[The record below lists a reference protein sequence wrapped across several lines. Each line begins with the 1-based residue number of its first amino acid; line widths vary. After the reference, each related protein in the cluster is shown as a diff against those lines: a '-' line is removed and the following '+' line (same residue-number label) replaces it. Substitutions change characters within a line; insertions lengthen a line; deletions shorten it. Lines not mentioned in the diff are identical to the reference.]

1 MRGARSDML
10 GVMRKQR
17 RYLPTLAFVLAAVA
31 TALAQGQKPAPPAAP
46 AYDAK
51 FVVGPN
57 STVYSGATTFKV
69 DDKGVVTGAMNLT
82 APVVVTGTLSGPVKD
97 GTWAVQINY
106 AIPDQACE
114 GLVSGTAKV
123 PADLK
128 EITGTVRVTGGCTPD
143 PLEGTFTFTKR

>member
-1 MRGARSDML
+1 
-10 GVMRKQR
+10 
-17 RYLPTLAFVLAAVA
+17 
-31 TALAQGQKPAPPAAP
+31 
-46 AYDAK
+46 
-51 FVVGPN
+51 
-57 STVYSGATTFKV
+57 V

>member
-1 MRGARSDML
+1 MMRS
-10 GVMRKQR
+10 MRKEHR
-17 RYLPTLAFVLAAVA
+17 CLATLVFGLAAAV
-31 TALAQGQKPAPPAAP
+31 TALAHGQSPEPPPAP
-46 AYDAK
+46 AYDAR

-57 STVYSGATTFKV
+57 SVVYSGAATFRV

-82 APVVVTGTLSGPVKD
+82 VPLVVTGTISGPVKD

-106 AIPDQACE
+106 AIPDQACQ

-128 EITGTVRVTGGCTPD
+128 VITGTVQVTGGCTPD
-143 PLEGTFTFTKR
+143 PLEGTFTFTKK